1 MRTATVALFL
11 ATTSLTPAFAADITA
26 LSRIDKV
33 TVFPQ
38 GAEVTRIAE
47 ARIAQGEHTLIFE
60 GLPAEL
66 APETLRIEGAGDA
79 RIEIGS
85 VDSRIVYQS
94 AGNLDQERRRIEK
107 DIEALSDERSSLDQ
121 AVANAEYQK
130 GLMQQLAAATLTQK
144 PKEGET
150 RILDAQGL
158 SSVLDLVGAKLASL
172 GKTVL
177 DARTRQ
183 REIDRLIGDLNQKLA
198 SLAPSDDQRMRVAV
212 HLTAPAETE
221 GTFRLSYRV
230 HSAGWQPIYD
240 ARLGEIG
247 KDGKARIELVRR
259 ADVTQSTAESWDN
272 VALTLSTA
280 RPLGA
285 TSAPDLNPMAIN
297 GFIEGRAENYTSRGV
312 GNVGEEPALLAR
324 KSVDRLGGGNFID
337 YNEPQQAVVPE
348 LLQKQA
354 SVEIAGFQ
362 ALYGITDR
370 VSVDNTG
377 TAKKVR
383 IATDEIEAKL
393 SALAAP
399 KLDPNAYLTAAFTLS
414 GETPLLPGPVMLYRD
429 GVFMGQGALPML
441 SPGEETKLGFGAD
454 DLIKVKRI
462 EVKRRTAEEGL
473 ISTSNVDERAF
484 DITVKSL
491 HQASIPVTI
500 LDQMP
505 YSTDQKITVD
515 TLSGMT
521 PATVK
526 DFERRRGVLAW
537 NFDLASQDVKVIKH
551 GYKISWP
558 QALKLGLNAE

>member
-1 MRTATVALFL
+1 MRTVTVALFL
-11 ATTSLTPAFAADITA
+11 ATTSLTPAFASDITA
-26 LSRIDKV
+26 LSRIDAV

-38 GAEVTRIAE
+38 GAEVTRVAE
-47 ARIAQGEHTLIFE
+47 ARIGQGEHTLILD

-66 APETLRIEGAGDA
+66 APETLRVEGAGGA

-85 VDSRIVYQS
+85 VDSRIVFLPANS
-94 AGNLDQERRRIEK
+94 VDEDRKRIEK
-107 DIEALSDERSSLDQ
+107 DVEALTDERSALDQ
-121 AVANAEYQK
+121 AVSDAEYQK

-158 SSVLDLVGAKLASL
+158 SGVLDLVGSKLASL
-172 GKTVL
+172 GKTIL
-177 DARTRQ
+177 DARQRQ
-183 REIDRLIGDLNQKLA
+183 REIDRLVEDLNKKMA
-198 SLAPSDDQRMRVAV
+198 DLAPREDRRMRVSV
-212 HLTAPAETE
+212 HLTAPQETS

-230 HSAGWQPIYD
+230 SSAGWQPIYD
-240 ARLGEIG
+240 ARLGEMG
-247 KDGKARIELVRR
+247 KDGKAKIELVRR
-259 ADVTQSTAESWDN
+259 ADVMQSTAESWDN

-280 RPLGA
+280 RPVGA
-285 TSAPDLNPMAIN
+285 TAAPDLMPMAIN
-297 GFIEGRAENYTSRGV
+297 GFVEGRRENYTSRGV
-312 GNVGEEPALLAR
+312 GNAGADSAIVAQEMAATPPLEDQDSRDRSL
-324 KSVDRLGGGNFID
+324 SV
-337 YNEPQQAVVPE
+337 
-348 LLQKQA
+348 QKQA
-354 SVEIAGFQ
+354 QVQIAGFQ

-383 IATDEIEAKL
+383 IATDEIAAKL

-414 GETPLLPGPVMLYRD
+414 GDTPLLPGPVMLYRE
-429 GVFMGQGALPML
+429 GVFMGQGNLPML
-441 SPGEETKLGFGAD
+441 SPGEESKLGFGAD

-484 DITVKSL
+484 DITIKNL
-491 HQASIPVTI
+491 HQASLPVTI

-505 YSTDQKITVD
+505 YSTDQKITVEAM
-515 TLSGMT
+515 SGMT
-521 PATVK
+521 PASMK
-526 DFERRRGVLAW
+526 DFERRRGVMAW
-537 NFDLASQDVKVIKH
+537 NFDLASQDTKVIKH

-558 QALKLGLNAE
+558 QDLKLGLNTE

>member
-1 MRTATVALFL
+1 MRTVAAAFFL
-11 ATTSLTPAFAADITA
+11 ATTSLTPAIASDINA
-26 LSRIDKV
+26 LSRIDAV

-47 ARIAQGEHTLIFE
+47 TRIAKGEHRLIFD

-66 APETLRIEGAGDA
+66 APETLRVEGAGGA

-85 VDSRIVYQS
+85 VDSRIVFLPDGS
-94 AGNLDQERRRIEK
+94 VDQDRKRFEK
-107 DIEALSDERSSLDQ
+107 DIESLTDERSALDQ
-121 AVANAEYQK
+121 AVNDAEYQK

-144 PKEGET
+144 SKEGET

-158 SSVLDLVGAKLASL
+158 GGVLDLVGTRLASL

-177 DARTRQ
+177 DARQRQ
-183 REIDRLIGDLNQKLA
+183 REIDRLIGDLNKKL
-198 SLAPSDDQRMRVAV
+198 SNLAPREDQRMRVSV
-212 HLTAPAETE
+212 HLTAPQETS

-230 HSAGWQPIYD
+230 NSAGWQPIYD
-240 ARLGEIG
+240 ARLGEMG
-247 KDGKARIELVRR
+247 KDGKAKIELVRR
-259 ADVTQSTAESWDN
+259 ADVMQVTAESWDN

-280 RPLGA
+280 RPVGA
-285 TSAPDLNPMAIN
+285 TAAPDLMPMAID

-312 GNVGEEPALLAR
+312 GNAGADPAIVAEEMAQAPPLQDQDSR
-324 KSVDRLGGGNFID
+324 DRSVSF
-337 YNEPQQAVVPE
+337 
-348 LLQKQA
+348 QKQA
-354 SVEIAGFQ
+354 QVQIAGFQ

-383 IATDEIEAKL
+383 IATDEIMANL

-414 GETPLLPGPVMLYRD
+414 GDTPLLPGPVMLYRE
-429 GVFMGQGALPML
+429 GVFMGQGNLPML
-441 SPGEETKLGFGAD
+441 SPGEESRLGFGAD

-484 DITVKSL
+484 DITVKNL
-491 HQASIPVTI
+491 HQASLPVTI

-505 YSTDQKITVD
+505 YASDQKITIEIM
-515 TLSGMT
+515 SGMT
-521 PATVK
+521 AATVR
-526 DFERRRGVLAW
+526 DYERRRGVMAW
-537 NFDLASQDVKVIKH
+537 NFDLASQDIKVIKH

-558 QALKLGLNAE
+558 QNLKLGLNEE

>member
-1 MRTATVALFL
+1 MRMITMAIFL
-11 ATTSLTPAFAADITA
+11 ATTSLTPAIAADITA
-26 LSRIDKV
+26 VSHIDAV

-47 ARIAQGEHTLIFE
+47 THLAAGEHTLIFE

-66 APETLRIEGAGDA
+66 APETLRVEGTGGA

-85 VDSRIVYQS
+85 VDSRLIFVN
-94 AGNLDQERRRIEK
+94 GDNRDEERKRIEK
-107 DIEALSDERSSLDQ
+107 DIETLNDERAALEQ
-121 AVANAEYQK
+121 AISDAEYQK
-130 GLMQQLAAATLTQK
+130 NLMQQLASATLTQN

-150 RILDAQGL
+150 RVIGAEGL
-158 SSVLDLVGAKLASL
+158 GGILDLVGAKLTSL

-177 DARTRQ
+177 DARLRQ
-183 REIDRLIGDLNQKLA
+183 RDIDRLIEGLNKKLA
-198 SLAPSDDQRMRVAV
+198 DLAPQEEQRFKVSV
-212 HLTAPAETE
+212 HLTAAQESE
-221 GTFRLSYRV
+221 GTFRLRYRI
-230 HSAGWQPIYD
+230 HNAGWQPIYD
-240 ARLGEIG
+240 ARLGQMG
-247 KDGKARIELVRR
+247 KDGKAPIELVRR
-259 ADVTQSTAESWDN
+259 ADVVQSTAESWDN

-280 RPLGA
+280 RPIGSTA
-285 TSAPDLNPMAIN
+285 APDLKPMAIA
-297 GFIEGRAENYTSRGV
+297 GFDEGRRENYTARGAGYAGIEGAPAEAKQDTLSAV
-312 GNVGEEPALLAR
+312 GGVADAASPVA
-324 KSVDRLGGGNFID
+324 
-337 YNEPQQAVVPE
+337 QA
-348 LLQKQA
+348 QA
-354 SVEIAGFQ
+354 NIEIAGFQ
-362 ALYGITDR
+362 ALYGIGGRIT
-370 VSVDNTG
+370 VDNTG

-383 IATDEIEAKL
+383 ISTDKIDAKL

-441 SPGEETKLGFGAD
+441 SPGEEGKLGFGAD
-454 DLIKVKRI
+454 DLVKVKRI

-484 DITVKSL
+484 DITVKNL
-491 HQASIPVTI
+491 HQAQIPITI

-505 YSTDQKITVD
+505 YSTEGKITVD

-521 PATVK
+521 PPSVR

-537 NFDLASQDVKVIKH
+537 TFELAAQDTKVIKH

-558 QALKLGLNAE
+558 HDLQLGLNQE

>member
-1 MRTATVALFL
+1 MRIVAAALFL
-11 ATTSLTPAFAADITA
+11 ATTSLTPAIAADINA
-26 LSRIDKV
+26 LSRIDAV

-66 APETLRIEGAGDA
+66 APETLRVEGAGGA
-79 RIEIGS
+79 RLKIGS
-85 VDSRIVYQS
+85 VDSKIVFLPT
-94 AGNLDQERRRIEK
+94 GGLDQDRKRIEK
-107 DIEALSDERSSLDQ
+107 DIEALSDERSALDQ
-121 AVANAEYQK
+121 AVSDAEYQK

-150 RILDAQGL
+150 HILDAQGL
-158 SSVLDLVGAKLASL
+158 GGLLDLVGSKLASL

-177 DARTRQ
+177 DARSRQ
-183 REIDRLIGDLNQKLA
+183 REIDRLIEGLSKTLA
-198 SLAPSDDQRMRVAV
+198 SLAPSEEQRMRVSV
-212 HLTAPAETE
+212 HLTAPLETE
-221 GTFRLSYRV
+221 GTFRLSYRIN
-230 HSAGWQPIYD
+230 SAGWQPIYD
-240 ARLGEIG
+240 ARLGELG

-259 ADVTQSTAESWDN
+259 AEVTQATAESWDN

-280 RPLGA
+280 RPMGA
-285 TSAPDLNPMAIN
+285 TAAPDLMPMSIDR
-297 GFIEGRAENYTSRGV
+297 FIEGRRENFTARGL
-312 GNVGEEPALLAR
+312 GNAGTEPAIVEQSLQAAPVEADAVAR
-324 KSVDRLGGGNFID
+324 DRT
-337 YNEPQQAVVPE
+337 VS
-348 LLQKQA
+348 LQKQA

-362 ALYGITDR
+362 ALYGIADR
-370 VSVDNTG
+370 VSIDNTG

-383 IATDEIEAKL
+383 IGTDEITAKL

-429 GVFMGQGALPML
+429 GVFMGQGSLPML
-441 SPGEETKLGFGAD
+441 SPGEEAKLGFGVD

-484 DITVKSL
+484 DITIKNL

-505 YSTDQKITVD
+505 YSTDQNITVE
-515 TLSGMT
+515 TMSGMT

-526 DFERRRGVLAW
+526 DHERRRGVLAW
-537 NFDLASQDVKVIKH
+537 NFDLASQDIKVIKH

-558 QALKLGLNAE
+558 QDLKLGLNE

>member
-1 MRTATVALFL
+1 MRAAAVAFFL

-47 ARIAQGEHTLIFE
+47 ARIGQGEHTLIFD

-66 APETLRIEGAGDA
+66 APETLRVEGVGGA
-79 RIEIGS
+79 RLEIGS
-85 VDSRIVYQS
+85 VDSKIVFLPT
-94 AGNLDQERRRIEK
+94 GGLDEDRKRIEK
-107 DIEALSDERSSLDQ
+107 DIEALADERSALDQ
-121 AVANAEYQK
+121 AVADAEYQK
-130 GLMQQLAAATLTQK
+130 SLMQQLAAATLTQK

-158 SSVLDLVGAKLASL
+158 SGVLDLVGTKLASL
-172 GKTVL
+172 GKTIL
-177 DARTRQ
+177 ESHSRQ
-183 REIDRLIGDLNQKLA
+183 REIDRLTEELSKKLA
-198 SLAPSDDQRMRVAV
+198 DLAPREDQRMRVSV
-212 HLTAPAETE
+212 HLSAPAETE

-230 HSAGWQPIYD
+230 QNAGWQPIYD

-259 ADVTQSTAESWDN
+259 ADVMQATAESWDN

-280 RPLGA
+280 RPVGA
-285 TSAPDLNPMAIN
+285 TAVPDLMPMALN
-297 GFIEGRAENYTSRGV
+297 GFLEGRRENYTARGL
-312 GNVGEEPALLAR
+312 GDSASEPAIVAQEALPAAP
-324 KSVDRLGGGNFID
+324 VDMDVSR
-337 YNEPQQAVVPE
+337 AV
-348 LLQKQA
+348 QKQA
-354 SVEIAGFQ
+354 RVEIAGFQ
-362 ALYGITDR
+362 ALYGIQDR
-370 VSVDNTG
+370 VTVDNTG

-383 IATDEIEAKL
+383 IATDAIEAKL
-393 SALAAP
+393 SAQAAP

-414 GETPLLPGPVMLYRD
+414 GDTPLLPGPVMLYRD

-473 ISTSNVDERAF
+473 ITTSNVDERAF
-484 DITVKSL
+484 DITVKNL

-505 YSTDQKITVD
+505 YSTDQKITVE

-521 PATVK
+521 PATAK

-537 NFDLASQDVKVIKH
+537 SFELPGQDTKVIKH

-558 QALKLGLNAE
+558 QNLQLGLNGE